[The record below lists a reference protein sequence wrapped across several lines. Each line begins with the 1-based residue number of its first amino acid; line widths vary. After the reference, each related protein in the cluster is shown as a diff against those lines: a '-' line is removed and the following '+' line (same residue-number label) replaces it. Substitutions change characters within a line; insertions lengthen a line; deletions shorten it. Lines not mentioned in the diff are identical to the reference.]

1 MSRIADRGAITAAYV
16 GIGMAVT
23 IGVSFLLVIPIE
35 AVVWL
40 LALPSGVMIG
50 YYANARSDRRAGPW
64 RRIISNALFAG
75 VVTGLTAALL
85 LLGTK
90 ALFFYADN
98 GFRDPGLGGAL
109 TCTPGADCVYQRYLD
124 DGRGPELA
132 AVGVTDV
139 GAFTGFYWREQFGTA
154 GTVFVLTVIGGL
166 MGGVLYGAFRPKP
179 TEANPGA
186 APAEGARPT

>member
-1 MSRIADRGAITAAYV
+1 VNRIADRGAITAAYV

-40 LALPSGVMIG
+40 LAFPSGVMIG

-64 RRIISNALFAG
+64 RRILSNALFAG
-75 VVTGLTAALL
+75 AVTGVTAAAL

-98 GFRDPGLGGAL
+98 GFRDPGLGGPL
-109 TCTPGADCVYQRYLD
+109 TCAPGADCVYQRYLD

-132 AVGVTDV
+132 ALGVTDV
-139 GAFTGFYWREQFGTA
+139 DAFTGLYWREQFGTA
-154 GTVFVLTVIGGL
+154 GTVFLLTTVGGL
-166 MGGVLYGAFRPKP
+166 TGGVLYGFFRPKP
-179 TEANPGA
+179 EATQPGTV
-186 APAEGARPT
+186 PRSV